1 MEDRQYNVTFCILSA
16 LAIVMVVAGHA
27 GCEVMTLG
35 GLFPYYSFH
44 IPLFMFISGYFYR
57 ESEEEHPLSYIRK
70 KVRRLLLPYLLWNLA
85 YGLLSW
91 ALRAIGFSMG
101 ESISLRTL
109 FIDPFLHGYQY
120 IYNYAAWFVPV
131 LFVVELLNL
140 AARLVLRRL
149 MKFRA
154 AGDGLVEWIM
164 LAGSLLVGMA
174 VVQLAIGGHV
184 WGLYRAPGR
193 ILFLFPCFQMG
204 RFYRVRLERY
214 DSLGNLPYF
223 AIVVGVQALLGICCN
238 GLAFGSVWCSGFA
251 NGPVIPYVT
260 SVSGIAFWLRIAKVL
275 TPVLGESRAV
285 RFLGQNT
292 YAVMMHHVLAFMLV
306 KAVIAGAAAFTG
318 LCGDFDFA
326 QFYGNIDYYYL
337 VRGAEQFR
345 LVYLAAGIVLPLGI
359 QYGLRGIG
367 NRFAIRR

>member
-16 LAIVMVVAGHA
+16 LAIVMVAAGHA
-27 GCEVMTLG
+27 GCEILTLG

-57 ESEEEHPLSYIRK
+57 ESEEEHPLHYIRK
-70 KVRRLLLPYLLWNLA
+70 KVRRLLLPYLIWNLV
-85 YGLLSW
+85 YGLLAW

-101 ESISLRTL
+101 DSINLRTL

-131 LFVVELLNL
+131 LFVVEMLNL
-140 AARLVLRRL
+140 AARILLRRL
-149 MKFRA
+149 VSDSLA
-154 AGDGLVEWIM
+154 EWLM
-164 LAGSLLVGMA
+164 LLGGLLVGMA

-204 RFYRVRLERY
+204 HFYRTRLERH
-214 DSLGNLPYF
+214 DNLANLPYF
-223 AIVVGVQALLGICCN
+223 GIVVGVQALLSICCN

-260 SVSGIAFWLRIAKVL
+260 SMSGIAFWLRVAKVL
-275 TPVLGESRAV
+275 TPVFGESRV
-285 RFLGQNT
+285 MRFLGQNT

-306 KAVIAGAAAFTG
+306 KAVIAGVAVFTG
-318 LCGDFDFA
+318 LCGDFDFT

-345 LVYLAAGIVLPLGI
+345 LVYLAAGIILPLGL
-359 QYGLRGIG
+359 QFGLRRIG
-367 NRFAIRR
+367 SRLKHGFVAVRG